1 MNFFKWIKINEM
13 VPLTCKWIKV
23 FDQKKIQLLCWAVSQ
38 KWFLPFSFISFIGAI
53 KAVHLPTGWM
63 NRPPFEFGNFIY
75 RVDSFEFIETVVGTI
90 SGTFHWNSREITWL
104 SWGVNWTLEY
114 ANRGLNKVVIGWLI
128 RWFSPISRHLGSTIN
143 VNFAVER
150 SAVIRW
156 VVVTLTGALHCKW
169 MNGTTLLFIDGRWCM
184 QIEPTFNWQDHQ
196 TN

>member
-1 MNFFKWIKINEM
+1 MISSIFIHFIHWSHQSRAPANRLNESASFWILE
-13 VPLTCKWIKV
+13 
-23 FDQKKIQLLCWAVSQ
+23 
-38 KWFLPFSFISFIGAI
+38 
-53 KAVHLPTGWM
+53 
-63 NRPPFEFGNFIY
+63 NFIY

-150 SAVIRW
+150 SAVIGW
-156 VVVTLTGALHCKW
+156 VVWSVALK
-169 MNGTTLLFIDGRWCM
+169 MNERNNFVVYDGRWCM
-184 QIEPTFNWQDHQ
+184 QIEPTFNWQDDQ

>member
-1 MNFFKWIKINEM
+1 MISSIFIHFIHWSHQSRAPANRLNESASFWILE
-13 VPLTCKWIKV
+13 
-23 FDQKKIQLLCWAVSQ
+23 
-38 KWFLPFSFISFIGAI
+38 
-53 KAVHLPTGWM
+53 
-63 NRPPFEFGNFIY
+63 NFIY

-128 RWFSPISRHLGSTIN
+128 RWFSPINRHLGSTIN

-169 MNGTTLLFIDGRWCM
+169 MNGTTLLFMTAGDVCRLSQRSTDKMIRRINSSEWW
-184 QIEPTFNWQDHQ
+184 QWRRLIEFI
-196 TN
+196 